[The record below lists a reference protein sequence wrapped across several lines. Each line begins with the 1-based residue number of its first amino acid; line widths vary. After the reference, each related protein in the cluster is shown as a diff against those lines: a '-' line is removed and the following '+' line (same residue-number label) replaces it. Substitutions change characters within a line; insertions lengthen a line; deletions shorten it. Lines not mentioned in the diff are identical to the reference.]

1 MRQTQTDAERKLWSI
16 LRDRR
21 LGGFKFR
28 RQHPV
33 DRYILDFYC
42 AERRLAV
49 EADGGQH
56 RDSQAQKCDA
66 ERARRLIDLGVRVV
80 RFADDEVLKFP
91 DAVAEGIYQFLIE
104 PIQPS
109 PRPSP
114 GVPGEGDEMGAA

>member
-1 MRQTQTDAERKLWSI
+1 MTGGRNHDPRFLRFARNMRQTQTDAERKLWSI

-66 ERARRLIDLGVRVV
+66 
-80 RFADDEVLKFP
+80 
-91 DAVAEGIYQFLIE
+91 
-104 PIQPS
+104 
-109 PRPSP
+109 
-114 GVPGEGDEMGAA
+114 